1 MMWDND
7 MFVMILQG
15 ILETFYMTLF
25 STFLAYVIGLP
36 LGIALVVTEDTSLM
50 PCKVVN
56 KILNLIVNIIRSIP
70 FLIFLIFIQPL
81 TKKIVGTT
89 IGSTATVVPLVL
101 AAAPFI
107 GRMVESSIKE
117 LDKGIIEAAL
127 SMGAS
132 PMQVIWKVMLP
143 ETKPSLW
150 IGAAISAT
158 TILGYSAMA
167 GFTSGGGLGD
177 IAIRY
182 GFYRYQTDVMFVTVI
197 LLILIVQCIQEVGM
211 KIANKQDK
219 RK

>member
-1 MMWDND
+1 MWDSA
-7 MFVMILQG
+7 MFEIIGKG
-15 ILETFYMTLF
+15 IWETLYMTLF

-36 LGIALVVTEDTSLM
+36 LGIALVVTEEDNLLS
-50 PCKVVN
+50 CKWVN
-56 KILNLIVNIIRSIP
+56 KILNVIVNITRSVP
-70 FLIFLIFIQPL
+70 FLILLIFIQPL
-81 TKKIVGTT
+81 TKEIVGTT
-89 IGSTATVVPLVL
+89 IGSTATVVPLVV

-150 IGAAISAT
+150 VGAAISAT

-182 GFYRYQTDVMFVTVI
+182 GFYRYQTDVMFVTVV
-197 LLILIVQCIQEVGM
+197 LLVLIVQLIQGIGM
-211 KIANKQDK
+211 KIASKQDK

>member
-1 MMWDND
+1 MWDSA
-7 MFVMILQG
+7 MLQMIAKG
-15 ILETFYMTLF
+15 IFETLYMTLF
-25 STFLAYVIGLP
+25 STLLAYLIGLP
-36 LGIALVVTEDTSLM
+36 LGIALVVTEKESLL
-50 PCKVVN
+50 PNKWVNQILNIVVN
-56 KILNLIVNIIRSIP
+56 ITRSVP
-70 FLIFLIFIQPL
+70 FLILLVFIQPF
-81 TKKIVGTT
+81 TRFIVGTT
-89 IGSTATVVPLVL
+89 IGSTATVVPLVV

-117 LDKGIIEAAL
+117 LDKGVIEAAL

-132 PMQVIWKVMLP
+132 PMQIIWKVMLP

-150 IGAAISAT
+150 VGASITAT

-182 GFYRYQTDVMFVTVI
+182 GFYRYQTEVMFATVVI
-197 LLILIVQCIQEVGM
+197 LVLIVQLLQAVGM
-211 KIANKQDK
+211 RIATKQDK

>member
-1 MMWDND
+1 MWDSA
-7 MFVMILQG
+7 MFEMIAIG
-15 ILETFYMTLF
+15 ILETLYMTLF
-25 STFLAYVIGLP
+25 STFLAYLFGLP
-36 LGIALVVTEDTSLM
+36 LGVGLVITEKDSLL
-50 PCKVVN
+50 PNKGINQILNVVVN
-56 KILNLIVNIIRSIP
+56 ITRSVP
-70 FLIFLIFIQPL
+70 FLILLVFILPFTRL
-81 TKKIVGTT
+81 IVGSS
-89 IGSTATVVPLVL
+89 IGSTATVVPLVV

-132 PMQVIWKVMLP
+132 PMQIIWKVMIP

-150 IGAAISAT
+150 VGASISAT

-167 GFTSGGGLGD
+167 GFTGGGGLGD

-182 GFYRYQTDVMFVTVI
+182 GYNRYQTDVMFVTVV
-197 LLILIVQCIQEVGM
+197 LLVLIVQLIQAVGM
-211 KIANKQDK
+211 RIATKQDK

>member
-1 MMWDND
+1 MWDND

>member
-1 MMWDND
+1 MWDST
-7 MFVMILQG
+7 MFEMLGKG
-15 ILETFYMTLF
+15 IGETLYMTLF
-25 STFLAYVIGLP
+25 STLLAYVIGLP
-36 LGIALVVTEDTSLM
+36 LGIALVVTEKESLL
-50 PCKVVN
+50 PNKWVN
-56 KILNLIVNIIRSIP
+56 CIFNIIVNITRSVP
-70 FLIFLIFIQPL
+70 FLILLVFIQPL
-81 TKKIVGTT
+81 TRAIVGTA
-89 IGSTATVVPLVL
+89 IGSTATIVPLVV

-117 LDKGIIEAAL
+117 LDKGVIEAAL

-132 PMQVIWKVMLP
+132 PLQIIWKVMLP

-150 IGAAISAT
+150 VGAAISST

-182 GFYRYQTDVMFVTVI
+182 GYNRYQTDVMFVTVV
-197 LLILIVQCIQEVGM
+197 LLVVIVKVLQGIGM
-211 KIANKQDK
+211 NIASKQDK

>member
-1 MMWDND
+1 MWDNA
-7 MFVMILQG
+7 MFEIIGKG
-15 ILETFYMTLF
+15 IWETLYMTLF

-36 LGIALVVTEDTSLM
+36 LGIALVVTEEDSLLF
-50 PCKVVN
+50 CKWMN
-56 KILNLIVNIIRSIP
+56 KILNVIVNITRSIP
-70 FLIFLIFIQPL
+70 FLILLIFIQPL

-89 IGSTATVVPLVL
+89 IGSTATVVPLVV

-117 LDKGIIEAAL
+117 LDKGVIEAAL

-143 ETKPSLW
+143 EAKPSLW
-150 IGAAISAT
+150 VGAAISAT

-182 GFYRYQTDVMFVTVI
+182 GFYRYQTDIMFVTVI
-197 LLILIVQCIQEVGM
+197 LLVLIVQLIQGIGM
-211 KIANKQDK
+211 KVASKQDK

>member
-1 MMWDND
+1 MWDSA
-7 MFVMILQG
+7 MFAIIAKG
-15 ILETFYMTLF
+15 ILETLYMTLF
-25 STFLAYVIGLP
+25 STLLAYLIGLP
-36 LGIALVVTEDTSLM
+36 LGIALVITDKESLL
-50 PCKVVN
+50 PNKWINQILNIVVN
-56 KILNLIVNIIRSIP
+56 ITRSVP
-70 FLIFLIFIQPL
+70 FLILLVFIQPF
-81 TKKIVGTT
+81 TRFIVGTS
-89 IGSTATVVPLVL
+89 IGSTATVVPLVV

-132 PMQVIWKVMLP
+132 PMQIIWKVMLP

-150 IGAAISAT
+150 VGASITAT
-158 TILGYSAMA
+158 TVLGYSAMA

-182 GFYRYQTDVMFVTVI
+182 GFYRYQTEVMFATVVI
-197 LLILIVQCIQEVGM
+197 LVLIVQLLQAVGM
-211 KIANKQDK
+211 HIATKQDK

>member
-1 MMWDND
+1 MWDSA
-7 MFVMILQG
+7 MLEIIGKG
-15 ILETFYMTLF
+15 IWETLYMTLF

-36 LGIALVVTEDTSLM
+36 LGIALVVTEEESLLS
-50 PCKVVN
+50 CKWLN
-56 KILNLIVNIIRSIP
+56 KILNVIVNITRSVP
-70 FLIFLIFIQPL
+70 FLILLIFIQPL

-89 IGSTATVVPLVL
+89 IGSTATVVPLVV

-150 IGAAISAT
+150 VGAAISAT

-182 GFYRYQTDVMFVTVI
+182 GFYRYQTDVMFVTVV
-197 LLILIVQCIQEVGM
+197 LLVLIVQLIQGIGM
-211 KIANKQDK
+211 KIASKQDK

>member
-1 MMWDND
+1 MWDST
-7 MFVMILQG
+7 MLMIIGKG
-15 ILETFYMTLF
+15 IVETLYMTLF
-25 STFLAYVIGLP
+25 STLLAYIVGLP
-36 LGIALVVTEDTSLM
+36 LGVALVITEKDNLL
-50 PCKVVN
+50 PN
-56 KILNLIVNIIRSIP
+56 KWINQVLNILVNITRSIP
-70 FLIFLIFIQPL
+70 FLILLIFIQPF
-81 TKKIVGTT
+81 TKVVVGTK
-89 IGSTATVVPLVL
+89 IGSTATVVPLVV

-132 PMQVIWKVMLP
+132 PIQVISKVMIP
-143 ETKPSLW
+143 ESKPSLW
-150 IGAAISAT
+150 VGVAITAT

-182 GFYRYQTDVMFVTVI
+182 GFYRYQTEVMFVTVV
-197 LLILIVQCIQEVGM
+197 LLVLIVQLMQAIGM
-211 KIANKQDK
+211 RIATKQDK

>member
-1 MMWDND
+1 MWDSA
-7 MFVMILQG
+7 MLAMIAKG
-15 ILETFYMTLF
+15 IFETLYMTLF
-25 STFLAYVIGLP
+25 STLLAYLIGLP
-36 LGIALVVTEDTSLM
+36 LGIALVVTDKESLL
-50 PCKVVN
+50 PNRWVN
-56 KILNLIVNIIRSIP
+56 QILNIVVNIIRSVP
-70 FLIFLIFIQPL
+70 FLILLVFIQPF
-81 TKKIVGTT
+81 TRFIVGTS
-89 IGSTATVVPLVL
+89 IGSTATVVPLVI

-117 LDKGIIEAAL
+117 LDKGVIEAAL

-132 PMQVIWKVMLP
+132 PGQIIWKVMLP

-150 IGAAISAT
+150 VGASITAT

-182 GFYRYQTDVMFVTVI
+182 GFYRYQTEVMFATVVI
-197 LLILIVQCIQEVGM
+197 LVLIVQLLQAVGM
-211 KIANKQDK
+211 HIAAKQDK

>member
-1 MMWDND
+1 MWDNA
-7 MFVMILQG
+7 MFEIIGKG
-15 ILETFYMTLF
+15 IWETFYMTLF

-36 LGIALVVTEDTSLM
+36 LGIALVVTEEDSLLS
-50 PCKVVN
+50 CKWMN
-56 KILNLIVNIIRSIP
+56 KILNVIVNITRSIP
-70 FLIFLIFIQPL
+70 FLILLIFIQPL

-89 IGSTATVVPLVL
+89 IGSTATVVPLVV

-117 LDKGIIEAAL
+117 LDKGVIEAAL

-143 ETKPSLW
+143 EAKPSLW
-150 IGAAISAT
+150 VGAAISAT

-182 GFYRYQTDVMFVTVI
+182 GFYRYQTDIMFVTVI
-197 LLILIVQCIQEVGM
+197 LLVLIVQLIQGIGM
-211 KIANKQDK
+211 KVASKQDK

>member
-1 MMWDND
+1 MWDSA
-7 MFVMILQG
+7 MFEIIGKG
-15 ILETFYMTLF
+15 IWETLYMTLF

-36 LGIALVVTEDTSLM
+36 LGIALVVTEEDSLLS
-50 PCKVVN
+50 CKWLN
-56 KILNLIVNIIRSIP
+56 KILNVIVNITRSVP
-70 FLIFLIFIQPL
+70 FLILLIFIQPL

-89 IGSTATVVPLVL
+89 IGSTATVVPLVV

-150 IGAAISAT
+150 VGAAISAT

-182 GFYRYQTDVMFVTVI
+182 GFYRYQTDVMFVTVV
-197 LLILIVQCIQEVGM
+197 LLVLIVQLIQGIGM
-211 KIANKQDK
+211 KIASKQDK

>member
-1 MMWDND
+1 MWDSA
-7 MFVMILQG
+7 MFEIIGKG
-15 ILETFYMTLF
+15 ILETLYMTLF
-25 STFLAYVIGLP
+25 STFLAYVMGLP
-36 LGIALVVTEDTSLM
+36 LGIALVVTEEDSIM
-50 PCKVVN
+50 PNKWLNKVFNIVVN
-56 KILNLIVNIIRSIP
+56 ITRSVP
-70 FLIFLIFIQPL
+70 FLILLIFIQPF
-81 TKKIVGTT
+81 TKLIVGTT
-89 IGSTATVVPLVL
+89 IGSTATVVPLVI

-132 PMQVIWKVMLP
+132 PMQIICKVMIP
-143 ETKPSLW
+143 ETTPSLW
-150 IGAAISAT
+150 VGAAISAT

-182 GFYRYQTDVMFVTVI
+182 GFYRYQTDVMLVTVI
-197 LLILIVQCIQEVGM
+197 LLVLIVQLMQGIGM
-211 KIANKQDK
+211 KIASKQDK

>member
-1 MMWDND
+1 MWDSA
-7 MFVMILQG
+7 MFEMLGKG
-15 ILETFYMTLF
+15 IVETLYMTLF

-36 LGIALVVTEDTSLM
+36 LGVALVVTEEDSLM
-50 PCKVVN
+50 PN
-56 KILNLIVNIIRSIP
+56 KWINQILNIIVNIVRSVP
-70 FLIFLIFIQPL
+70 FLILLIFILPF
-81 TKKIVGTT
+81 TRFVVGTT
-89 IGSTATVVPLVL
+89 IGSTATVVPLVI

-117 LDKGIIEAAL
+117 LDKGVIEAAL

-132 PMQVIWKVMLP
+132 PMQIICKVMIP
-143 ETKPSLW
+143 ETKPSLLV
-150 IGAAISAT
+150 GAAISAT

-182 GFYRYQTDVMFVTVI
+182 GYNRYQTDVMFVTVV
-197 LLILIVQCIQEVGM
+197 LLVLIVQLIQGIGM
-211 KIANKQDK
+211 KIASKQDK

>member
-1 MMWDND
+1 MWDSA
-7 MFVMILQG
+7 MFEIIGKG
-15 ILETFYMTLF
+15 IVETLYMTLA
-25 STFLAYVIGLP
+25 STLLAYVIGLP
-36 LGIALVVTEDTSLM
+36 LGIALVVTEEESIL
-50 PCKVVN
+50 PNKWIN
-56 KILNLIVNIIRSIP
+56 KILNIVVNITRSVP
-70 FLIFLIFIQPL
+70 FLILLIFIQPF
-81 TKKIVGTT
+81 TKAIVGTT
-89 IGSTATVVPLVL
+89 IGSTATVVPLVI

-132 PMQVIWKVMLP
+132 PMQIIWKVMIP
-143 ETKPSLW
+143 ETTPSLW
-150 IGAAISAT
+150 VGAAISAT

-197 LLILIVQCIQEVGM
+197 LLVLIVQLMQGIGM
-211 KIANKQDK
+211 KIASKQDK

>member
-1 MMWDND
+1 MWDSA
-7 MFVMILQG
+7 MLAMIAKG
-15 ILETFYMTLF
+15 IFETLYMTLF
-25 STFLAYVIGLP
+25 STLLAYLIGLP
-36 LGIALVVTEDTSLM
+36 LGIALVVTDKESLI
-50 PCKVVN
+50 PNKWINQILNIVVN
-56 KILNLIVNIIRSIP
+56 ITRSVP
-70 FLIFLIFIQPL
+70 FLILLVFIQPF
-81 TKKIVGTT
+81 TRFIVGTS
-89 IGSTATVVPLVL
+89 IGSTATVVPLVI

-117 LDKGIIEAAL
+117 LDKGVIEAAL

-132 PMQVIWKVMLP
+132 PGQIIWKVMLP

-150 IGAAISAT
+150 VGASITAT

-182 GFYRYQTDVMFVTVI
+182 GFYRYQTEVMFATVVI
-197 LLILIVQCIQEVGM
+197 LVLIVQLLQAVGM
-211 KIANKQDK
+211 RIAAKQDK

>member
-1 MMWDND
+1 MWDST
-7 MFVMILQG
+7 MFAIIGKG
-15 ILETFYMTLF
+15 IWETLYMTLF
-25 STFLAYVIGLP
+25 STLLAYVIGLP
-36 LGIALVVTEDTSLM
+36 LGIALVVTEEDSILHN
-50 PCKVVN
+50 KWVNKVLNIVVN
-56 KILNLIVNIIRSIP
+56 ITRSVP
-70 FLIFLIFIQPL
+70 FLILLIFIQPF
-81 TKKIVGTT
+81 TKAIVGTT
-89 IGSTATVVPLVL
+89 IGSTATVVPLVV

-127 SMGAS
+127 SMGAT
-132 PMQVIWKVMLP
+132 PMQIIWKVMLP
-143 ETKPSLW
+143 ETMPSLW
-150 IGAAISAT
+150 VGAAISAT

-197 LLILIVQCIQEVGM
+197 LLVLIVQLMQGIGM
-211 KIANKQDK
+211 KIASKQDK